1 MRMKE
6 LYDATDNRSV
16 LNKAYKLLITRK
28 ERICDRCPY
37 HRGENA
43 FRKRKDKQNWKRYR
57 LTKWRDSGKLK
68 LEL

>member
-1 MRMKE
+1 MGLKE
-6 LYDATDNRSV
+6 LYDATDNRGL

-28 ERICDRCPY
+28 ERICNYCPY

-43 FRKRKDKQNWKRYR
+43 FRKRKDKKNWKRYR